1 MPNHMKINSN
11 LLKLI
16 VVTLL
21 SLILTMVSSFVLA
34 RFLSVDDRGLHQLF
48 ITSVSYVVTISTG
61 GVGFALAICMRNKQY
76 ANWRFYL
83 IIFLI
88 ISVIVSG
95 IALSLFNITSFY
107 VLFIIN
113 VVLTAI
119 LTTTLDK
126 SKIDPKLKIYRI
138 LTLQQPILLV
148 SIYGIAYLILGEQ
161 KLETILYL
169 LTLFSTI
176 QALLCLLYLYKIEKS
191 FKNNN
196 EIKDID
202 RKFFIATWFK
212 QNLLQVFG
220 ATTAS
225 LDKFLIMYFLGNYTL
240 GLYTVCIAFDSLVT
254 KFVNMLADYYYS
266 GLLNNLNRIKSVLMM
281 VALISVGAV
290 VLVPLL
296 AEPVVIFFFSHKYA
310 EVAPVLIWFI
320 INSILAGLSWIFSQN
335 MLVKGKQILLLT
347 RQIIAI
353 LVFVIL
359 FYLLQQYQLY
369 GIAYAFIGSSLTKL
383 VISIFY
389 YYKYPVTNIAEKIK

>member
-202 RKFFIATWFK
+202 RKFFITTWFK

-335 MLVKGKQILLLT
+335 MLVKGKQVLLLT

-389 YYKYPVTNIAEKIK
+389 YYKYPVTNIAEK

>member
-1 MPNHMKINSN
+1 MKINSN

-202 RKFFIATWFK
+202 RKFFITTWFK

-281 VALISVGAV
+281 VTLISVGAV

-335 MLVKGKQILLLT
+335 MLVKGKQVLLLT

>member
-1 MPNHMKINSN
+1 MKINSN

-202 RKFFIATWFK
+202 RKFFITTWFK

>member
-281 VALISVGAV
+281 VTLISVGAV

>member
-1 MPNHMKINSN
+1 MKINSN

-202 RKFFIATWFK
+202 RKFFITTWFK

-281 VALISVGAV
+281 VTLISVGAV

-335 MLVKGKQILLLT
+335 MLVKGKQVLLLT

-389 YYKYPVTNIAEKIK
+389 YYKYPVTNIAEK

>member
-202 RKFFIATWFK
+202 RKFFITTWFK

-281 VALISVGAV
+281 VTLISVGAV

-335 MLVKGKQILLLT
+335 MLVKGKQVLLLT

-389 YYKYPVTNIAEKIK
+389 YYKYPVTNIAEK

>member
-1 MPNHMKINSN
+1 MKINSN

-335 MLVKGKQILLLT
+335 MLVKGKQVLLLT

>member
-1 MPNHMKINSN
+1 MKINSN

-95 IALSLFNITSFY
+95 IALSLFSITSFY

-176 QALLCLLYLYKIEKS
+176 QALLCLLYLYKIEKN

-202 RKFFIATWFK
+202 RKFFITTWFK

-281 VALISVGAV
+281 VALMSVGAV

-335 MLVKGKQILLLT
+335 MLVKGKQVLLLT

-389 YYKYPVTNIAEKIK
+389 YYKYPVTNIAEK

>member
-1 MPNHMKINSN
+1 MKINSN

-202 RKFFIATWFK
+202 RKFFITTWFK

-335 MLVKGKQILLLT
+335 MLVKGKQVLLLT

-389 YYKYPVTNIAEKIK
+389 YYKYPVTNIAEK

>member
-1 MPNHMKINSN
+1 MKINSN

-389 YYKYPVTNIAEKIK
+389 YYKYPVTNIAEK

>member
-281 VALISVGAV
+281 VTLISVGAV

-335 MLVKGKQILLLT
+335 MLVKGKQVLLLT

-389 YYKYPVTNIAEKIK
+389 YYKYPVTNIAEK

>member
-1 MPNHMKINSN
+1 MKINSN

-296 AEPVVIFFFSHKYA
+296 AEPVGIVFFSHKYA

-335 MLVKGKQILLLT
+335 MLVKGKQVLLLT

-389 YYKYPVTNIAEKIK
+389 YYKYPVTNIAEK

>member
-335 MLVKGKQILLLT
+335 MLVKGKQVLLLT

-389 YYKYPVTNIAEKIK
+389 YYKYPVTNIAEK

>member
-1 MPNHMKINSN
+1 MKINSN

-202 RKFFIATWFK
+202 RKFFITTWFK

-281 VALISVGAV
+281 VTLISVGAV

-389 YYKYPVTNIAEKIK
+389 YYKYPVTNIAEK

>member
-1 MPNHMKINSN
+1 MKINSN

-335 MLVKGKQILLLT
+335 MLVKGKQVLLLT
-347 RQIIAI
+347 RQIITI

-389 YYKYPVTNIAEKIK
+389 YYKYPVTNIAEK

>member
-1 MPNHMKINSN
+1 MKINSN

-95 IALSLFNITSFY
+95 IALSLFSITSFY

-176 QALLCLLYLYKIEKS
+176 QALLCLLYLYKIEKN

-202 RKFFIATWFK
+202 RKFFITTWFK

-335 MLVKGKQILLLT
+335 MLVKGKQVLLLT

-389 YYKYPVTNIAEKIK
+389 YYKYPVTNIAEK

>member
-1 MPNHMKINSN
+1 MKINSN

-202 RKFFIATWFK
+202 RKFFITTWFK

-281 VALISVGAV
+281 VTLISVGAV

>member
-202 RKFFIATWFK
+202 RKFFITTWFK

-281 VALISVGAV
+281 VTLISVGAV

-389 YYKYPVTNIAEKIK
+389 YYKYPVTNIAEK

>member
-1 MPNHMKINSN
+1 MKINSN

-281 VALISVGAV
+281 VTLISVGAV

>member
-1 MPNHMKINSN
+1 MKINSN

-335 MLVKGKQILLLT
+335 MLVKGKQVLLLT

-389 YYKYPVTNIAEKIK
+389 YYKYPVTNIAEK

>member
-1 MPNHMKINSN
+1 MKINSN

-281 VALISVGAV
+281 VTLISVGAV

-335 MLVKGKQILLLT
+335 MLVKGKQVLLLT

-389 YYKYPVTNIAEKIK
+389 YYKYPVTNIAEK

>member
-1 MPNHMKINSN
+1 MKINSN

-95 IALSLFNITSFY
+95 IALSLFSITSFY

-202 RKFFIATWFK
+202 RKFFITTWFK

-281 VALISVGAV
+281 VTLISVGAV

>member
-1 MPNHMKINSN
+1 MKINSN

-202 RKFFIATWFK
+202 RKFFITTWFK

-389 YYKYPVTNIAEKIK
+389 YYKYPVTNIAEK

>member
-95 IALSLFNITSFY
+95 IALSLFSITSFY

-176 QALLCLLYLYKIEKS
+176 QALLCLLYLYKIEKN

-202 RKFFIATWFK
+202 RKFFITTWFK

-335 MLVKGKQILLLT
+335 MLVKGKQVLLLT

-389 YYKYPVTNIAEKIK
+389 YYKYPVTNIAEK

>member
-95 IALSLFNITSFY
+95 IALSLFSITSFY

-176 QALLCLLYLYKIEKS
+176 QALLCLLYVYKIEKN
-191 FKNNN
+191 FK
-196 EIKDID
+196 K
-202 RKFFIATWFK
+202 
-212 QNLLQVFG
+212 
-220 ATTAS
+220 
-225 LDKFLIMYFLGNYTL
+225 
-240 GLYTVCIAFDSLVT
+240 
-254 KFVNMLADYYYS
+254 
-266 GLLNNLNRIKSVLMM
+266 
-281 VALISVGAV
+281 
-290 VLVPLL
+290 
-296 AEPVVIFFFSHKYA
+296 
-310 EVAPVLIWFI
+310 
-320 INSILAGLSWIFSQN
+320 
-335 MLVKGKQILLLT
+335 
-347 RQIIAI
+347 
-353 LVFVIL
+353 
-359 FYLLQQYQLY
+359 
-369 GIAYAFIGSSLTKL
+369 
-383 VISIFY
+383 
-389 YYKYPVTNIAEKIK
+389 

>member
-202 RKFFIATWFK
+202 RKFFITTWFK

-389 YYKYPVTNIAEKIK
+389 YYKYPVTNIAEK